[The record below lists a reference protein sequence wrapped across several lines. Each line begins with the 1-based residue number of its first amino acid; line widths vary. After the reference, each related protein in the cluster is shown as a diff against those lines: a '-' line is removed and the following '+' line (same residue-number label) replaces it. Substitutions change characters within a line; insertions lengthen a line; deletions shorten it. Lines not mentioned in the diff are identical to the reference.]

1 MNGRDL
7 TLGIVAGL
15 AVAGLARS
23 ARGSADRER
32 GVLVPISKP
41 SWVRSIFDDSAWFAF
56 SHLPDDVCVE
66 RRFSTNM
73 GLFASWNV
81 FTKGR
86 SGQNFQNFSGLLTGN
101 EISTRETLPYCAKGL
116 DALREQTGAP
126 IRGLFHVGS
135 LELDRPHRGRGIA
148 RALYRN
154 MVTFTAEHGLA
165 VAPGACYRDPDQPH
179 LGRGSTT
186 QAAQRIWEDLSKEF
200 PHTRARTR
208 LLLGGGQ

>member
-15 AVAGLARS
+15 AVVGLARR
-23 ARGSADRER
+23 RGSADRER
-32 GVLVPISKP
+32 GMLVPISKP

-66 RRFSTNM
+66 RRSVSTDM
-73 GLFASWNV
+73 GLFASWRV
-81 FTKGR
+81 ITKGR
-86 SGQNFQNFSGLLTGN
+86 SGQDFSGLLTGN
-101 EISTRETLPYCAKGL
+101 EIALRETLPYCAKGL
-116 DALREQTGAP
+116 EALRAQTGAP

-135 LELDRPHRGRGIA
+135 LELNRPHRGRGIA

-165 VAPGACYRDPDQPH
+165 VAPGACYRDPDHPH

-208 LLLGGGQ
+208 LLLWGGQ

>member
-1 MNGRDL
+1 MNGRNL

-116 DALREQTGAP
+116 DALREQMAILLRAGTHVHD
-126 IRGLFHVGS
+126 IRLAS
-135 LELDRPHRGRGIA
+135 SDGRRLA
-148 RALYRN
+148 WLH
-154 MVTFTAEHGLA
+154 EHGEVIGRSDDEA
-165 VAPGACYRDPDQPH
+165 GVALQVR
-179 LGRGSTT
+179 
-186 QAAQRIWEDLSKEF
+186 LSDAD
-200 PHTRARTR
+200 RARFATI
-208 LLLGGGQ
+208 

>member
-1 MNGRDL
+1 VNGATW
-7 TLGIVAGL
+7 TLGAVAGL
-15 AVAGLARS
+15 AVAGLARR
-23 ARGSADRER
+23 RGSADRER
-32 GVLVPISKP
+32 GMLVPISKP
-41 SWVRSIFDDSAWFAF
+41 GWVRSISDDSAWFAF

-66 RRFSTNM
+66 RRFSADM
-73 GLFASWNV
+73 GLFASWKV
-81 FTKGR
+81 ITKGR
-86 SGQNFQNFSGLLTGN
+86 SGQDLSGLLTGN
-101 EISTRETLPYCAKGL
+101 EIAPRETLPYCAKGL
-116 DALREQTGAP
+116 EALRAQTGAP

-135 LELDRPHRGRGIA
+135 LELNRPHRGRGIA

-165 VAPGACYRDPDQPH
+165 VAPGACYRDPDHPH

-208 LLLGGGQ
+208 LLLWGGQ

>member
-7 TLGIVAGL
+7 TLGLVGAL
-15 AVAGLARS
+15 ALGAVVRR
-23 ARGSADRER
+23 RGSADRER
-32 GVLVPISKP
+32 ATLVPISKP
-41 SWVRSIFDDSAWFAF
+41 SWAWSIFDDSAWFAF

-66 RRFSTNM
+66 RRFSTDM
-73 GLFASWNV
+73 GLFASWKV
-81 FTKGR
+81 ITQGR
-86 SGQNFQNFSGLLTGN
+86 NGPNLSGLLTGN
-101 EISTRETLPYCAKGL
+101 EIAPRETLPYCAKGL
-116 DALREQTGAP
+116 EDLRAQTGAP

-154 MVTFTAEHGLA
+154 MVTFTAKHGLA

-200 PHTRARTR
+200 PHARARTR
-208 LLLGGGQ
+208 LLLWGGE

>member
-7 TLGIVAGL
+7 TLGILAGL
-15 AVAGLARS
+15 AVAGLASR
-23 ARGSADRER
+23 RGSADRER
-32 GVLVPISKP
+32 GMLVPISKP
-41 SWVRSIFDDSAWFAF
+41 GWVRSIFDDSAWFAF

-66 RRFSTNM
+66 RRFSTDM
-73 GLFASWNV
+73 GLFASWKV
-81 FTKGR
+81 ITKGR
-86 SGQNFQNFSGLLTGN
+86 SGQDLSGLLTGN
-101 EISTRETLPYCAKGL
+101 EIALRETLPYCAKGL
-116 DALREQTGAP
+116 EALRAQTGAP

-135 LELDRPHRGRGIA
+135 LELNRPHRGRGIA

-165 VAPGACYRDPDQPH
+165 VAPGACYRDPDHPH
-179 LGRGSTT
+179 LARGSTT

-208 LLLGGGQ
+208 LLLWGGQ